1 MQKLQLT
8 LAWLRASIRASDN
21 LQDTFAAVENA
32 FWYKWVT
39 LKAKSVDHRWSI
51 VRCTLSQV
59 PVFTNMWYPRR
70 SGTTGIAFVFSL
82 ASSFIA
88 LQTLPDHLNIWIKAY
103 LPYCTC
109 GWHSSCVRQ
118 AGFTPSSWP
127 SILSCAPNAK
137 QSKFFVPTLV
147 SLKLSLGSFNVAVKH
162 SPDCPMGGCGA
173 TKSDKALWR
182 HHSWLNVKFLLI
194 ELFFSN
200 DHTVWVSRR
209 YSVET
214 MEAVPADLQPPQL
227 IYIMLMCLRALAVQS
242 GVFVSPTDM
251 CWEQANPSGTHGPV
265 GCTVG
270 DGSNLGSALGCTE
283 VSDSN

>member
-1 MQKLQLT
+1 MDASSWLIYLPSGRQRSFASWQSTHRKHTKKKGGKHEWQAIGFFVQKLQLT
-8 LAWLRASIRASDN
+8 LAWLRASLRASDN

-32 FWYKWVT
+32 FRYKWVT
-39 LKAKSVDHRWSI
+39 LKAKCVDHRWSI

-82 ASSFIA
+82 ASCFIA

-109 GWHSSCVRQ
+109 GWHSSCIRQ

-127 SILSCAPNAK
+127 SILSCASNAK

-173 TKSDKALWR
+173 TKSDKALWLLR
-182 HHSWLNVKFLLI
+182 LACVKESLTWDGHHSWLK
-194 ELFFSN
+194 
-200 DHTVWVSRR
+200 
-209 YSVET
+209 
-214 MEAVPADLQPPQL
+214 
-227 IYIMLMCLRALAVQS
+227 C
-242 GVFVSPTDM
+242 
-251 CWEQANPSGTHGPV
+251 
-265 GCTVG
+265 
-270 DGSNLGSALGCTE
+270 
-283 VSDSN
+283 